1 VSTIGGYITQLLGH
15 LPARGESLRI
25 GDYTATVAET
35 DGRRIL
41 KVHFKKPAAGE
52 STPHENEA

>member
-1 VSTIGGYITQLLGH
+1 MSTIGGYITQLLGH
-15 LPARGESLRI
+15 LPARGESIRI

-41 KVHFKKPAAGE
+41 KVHFKKPESGE
-52 STPHENEA
+52 STLPENEA